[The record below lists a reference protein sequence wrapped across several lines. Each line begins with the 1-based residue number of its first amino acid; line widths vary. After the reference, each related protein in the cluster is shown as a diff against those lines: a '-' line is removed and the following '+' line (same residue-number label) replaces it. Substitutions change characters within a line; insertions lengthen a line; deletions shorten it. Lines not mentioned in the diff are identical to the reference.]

1 MRRPAA
7 LHLVSHRPPRCC
19 PRWAAFPPLCLARE
33 TAWARRQ
40 IGTRGFVA
48 AAPAGSRS
56 GGGGKNGKPRRTPP
70 LRRDELPRLGK
81 RRSPKDRTDAKRSP
95 WARPS
100 PPSPTRGRPPEGQ
113 RAPEP

>member
-1 MRRPAA
+1 MRRPAV
-7 LHLVSHRPPRCC
+7 LHLVFHQPPRCC

-56 GGGGKNGKPRRTPP
+56 GGGGKKGKPSCTPP
-70 LRRDELPRLGK
+70 CRRDELSKLRK
-81 RRSPKDRTDAKRSP
+81 
-95 WARPS
+95 
-100 PPSPTRGRPPEGQ
+100 PPSRQPPTSARRGRL
-113 RAPEP
+113 APEAPPGPAGG

>member
-1 MRRPAA
+1 MRRPAV

-56 GGGGKNGKPRRTPP
+56 GGVGKNGTPGWP
-70 LRRDELPRLGK
+70 PPFRRDEPSRL
-81 RRSPKDRTDAKRSP
+81 RDRPPPPDPTIAP
-95 WARPS
+95 P
-100 PPSPTRGRPPEGQ
+100 PPSAAGAAPRPAAGR
-113 RAPEP
+113 